1 MAKILTFPE
10 QVNRYN
16 IESLRKLILRGPKL
30 HPGANQVVKALP
42 PSLEEEIGSQEKGKI
57 SLAFA
62 NKKRIADEL

>member
-1 MAKILTFPE
+1 
-10 QVNRYN
+10 
-16 IESLRKLILRGPKL
+16 LRGPKL